1 MACNIKRLKAQC
13 NEGRTCLH
21 CDSAY
26 MRAHTHTFTH
36 TKHALTV
43 SGAPDIWFHI

>member
-1 MACNIKRLKAQC
+1 MKDAPAYTVIVL
-13 NEGRTCLH
+13 TCG
-21 CDSAY
+21 
-26 MRAHTHTFTH
+26 HTHTFTH